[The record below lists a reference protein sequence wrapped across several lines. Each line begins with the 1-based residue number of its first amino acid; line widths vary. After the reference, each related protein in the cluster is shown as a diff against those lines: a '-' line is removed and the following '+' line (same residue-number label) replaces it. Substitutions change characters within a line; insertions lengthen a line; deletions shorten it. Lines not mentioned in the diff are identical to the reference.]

1 MTLKPRITNRKQISG
16 TYIRIIKMAL
26 KQKLLLV
33 FGVITIFGAAGFQL
47 WIPILLGSSVD
58 IAMDVFSAENA
69 DVSDQLIFSGV
80 LLLIPSI
87 MRGIFTM
94 AYNYSGESIG
104 QHIGYELRLLY
115 YQKLQKEENLMM
127 DQ

>member
-26 KQKLLLV
+26 KQKLHLV

-80 LLLIPSI
+80 LLLISSI

-115 YQKLQKEENLMM
+115 NQKLQ
-127 DQ
+127 